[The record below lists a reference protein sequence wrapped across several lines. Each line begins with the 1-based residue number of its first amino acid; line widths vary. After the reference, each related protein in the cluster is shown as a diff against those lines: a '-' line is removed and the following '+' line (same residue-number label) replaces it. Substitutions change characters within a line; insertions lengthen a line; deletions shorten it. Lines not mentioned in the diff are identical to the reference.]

1 MYPIGARERGLL
13 LKYNVWD
20 FQRVNKNTSNV
31 SCEKRV
37 YVDPNRREELREK
50 GRQTA
55 QAMLCFKCANW
66 IYVSILSLI
75 IKGIHFKK
83 FLLNSILKEN

>member
-13 LKYNVWD
+13 LKYDVWN

-55 QAMLCFKCANW
+55 
-66 IYVSILSLI
+66 
-75 IKGIHFKK
+75 
-83 FLLNSILKEN
+83 